1 MSGALS
7 RDTIVKWNPVPGAQR
22 YRVRWRR
29 TDRMGWTDMREVTGA
44 TTLTLT
50 QVPVDD
56 HLVGVSA
63 VAADGAESLVSFAG
77 REVAPPLRR

>member
-7 RDTIVKWNPVPGAQR
+7 RDTTVKWAASPGAVR

-29 TDRMGWTDMREVTGA
+29 TDAPSWTGLREVTA
-44 TTLTLT
+44 TQTLIP

-56 HLVGVSA
+56 YFFGVSA
-63 VAADGAESLVSFAG
+63 VGPDGAESLVSFAG
-77 REVAPPLRR
+77 RERPQR